1 MLRMKRLAVLL
12 LAALPA
18 SAGTLLVTNKV
29 DATVSFVDTA
39 TMKVVATI
47 PTGEGPHEVAATP
60 DGKFAIVANYGTGP
74 NPGSTLMLVD
84 VKARKELRRIALPGL
99 YRPHGLTAVGSRFYV
114 TTEGSKTVFRYDPA
128 KDQIDWLAGTG
139 QETSH
144 MVAVTPDERKVYTAN
159 IVSDT
164 VTSFDLGEWPRRLK
178 MTQIATGKGPEGID
192 VSPDGKEIWAAQRGD
207 GGIAVIDTATDKVT
221 KTLAGGKLPIRLR
234 FTPDGKRVLVND
246 APSKEILVFDAA
258 TKELIK
264 KVEIAEDPVGIII
277 DDTGKFAYIA
287 CTGARK
293 VAALDLA
300 KLEVTEWVETGEEPD
315 GLAYVK

>member
-1 MLRMKRLAVLL
+1 MKRLALLL

-29 DATVSFVDTA
+29 DATLSFVDTA
-39 TMKVVATI
+39 TMKVVASI
-47 PTGEGPHEVAATP
+47 PTGEGPHEVAATA
-60 DGKFAIVANYGTGP
+60 DGKLAIVANYGTGP
-74 NPGSTLMLVD
+74 NPGSSLMLVD
-84 VKARKELRRIALPGL
+84 VRARKELRRIQLPALF
-99 YRPHGLTAVGSRFYV
+99 RPHGLAAVGSHIYV
-114 TTEGSKTVFRYDPA
+114 TAEGSKTVFRYDA
-128 KDQIDWLAGTG
+128 ANDRIDWLAGTG
-139 QETSH
+139 QEVSH

-159 IVSDT
+159 IVSDS
-164 VTSFDLGEWPRRLK
+164 VTAFDLADWPRRLK

-192 VSPDGKEIWAAQRGD
+192 VSPDGKEVWAAQRGD
-207 GGIAVIDTATDKVT
+207 GGISIIDTATDKVT
-221 KTLAGGKLPIRLR
+221 KTLQGGKLPIRLR

-258 TKELIK
+258 TKELLQ
-264 KVEIAEDPVGIII
+264 KVAIAEDPVGIVL
-277 DDTGKFAYIA
+277 DDSGQFAYIA

-300 KLEVTEWVETGEEPD
+300 KLEITAWVETGEQPD